1 MADHLLYYASSAS
14 LTIDID
20 SLASDDSLLAGRQST
35 VVDNSTDRY
44 LDYLV
49 TGVITTASSGL
60 SDNKHVLVY
69 LFAQTTDAP
78 TYPAGLGATDADIT
92 LGSTELRDAGLV
104 LAAAIPTNDSAS
116 VSYGMSA
123 ISVASCFG
131 GICPQRWGVFLVHDS
146 GAALASSGN
155 AITYQGIYSTVT

>member
-1 MADHLLYYASSAS
+1 MANQLLYYASSAS
-14 LTIDID
+14 ATLT
-20 SLASDDSLLAGRQST
+20 LAALDSDDSLLDGRQST
-35 VVDNSTDRY
+35 VIANDSDLY

-60 SDNKHVLVY
+60 SDNKNILIY

-104 LAAAIPTNDSAS
+104 LAAAIPTNDTAS
-116 VSYGMSA
+116 VAYGMSA
-123 ISVASCFG
+123 VSVASCFG
-131 GICPQRWGVFLVHDS
+131 GVAPQRWGIFVVHDTQAAIAS
-146 GAALASSGN
+146 GTV
-155 AITYQGIYSTVT
+155 TYQGIYGTVS